1 MTGTWLLLAAAL
13 RRDRLVVALWVLA
26 VAGLWAAVLGG
37 LGAAFDEEARRGL
50 VALLS
55 AQPALLLLRGA
66 PAGISLG
73 AVMFVS
79 TYAYLALMVGFMMT
93 FFAVRH
99 SRGDEDAGRAEL
111 VRGTAVGRWAPLA
124 ATLLAG
130 VLELALVCGATF
142 AVSLLL
148 GLDALGSLLLVG
160 ALAGVGVVA
169 MLVGLLAGQVFPTSR
184 AANGAAAI
192 VVGAWFFVRGIG
204 DALGEP
210 SADLTRVES
219 AWPVWLS
226 PIGWG
231 AQTHPFADEPWQPDG
246 TPLLLLPAAALVLG
260 LLVVALESR
269 RELGRS
275 LLPERGGRGRGSG
288 ALGWRPAGAP
298 IGLTARLL
306 RGAALGWLV
315 VAAAIGVLA
324 GRLAPVVADALED
337 VAQLRAIVERLGE
350 EAGGDTVATFMTAFA
365 GIVGV
370 LASAAAMQGVLRLR
384 HEEQAHGELVL
395 ATIVRRTGWLGA
407 HVLLGLLTGLAV
419 LAVFTLVAG
428 ASLAAGGDV
437 PWSQRVAIATTHLP
451 LVAVYLAAAAA
462 LVAFLPWTVAWLG
475 WVLLIG
481 LMLAGDFAPLL
492 GESWA
497 WIENLSPF
505 HWVANPLAADPDWTG
520 SWWLLGIAAA
530 LLAAAVVGF
539 RRRDALV

>member
-130 VLELALVCGATF
+130 VLELALVCGATL

-428 ASLAAGGDV
+428 ASLAAGGDDR
-437 PWSQRVAIATTHLP
+437 WSQLVAIATTHLP

-492 GESWA
+492 GESWE